1 MEARCILLLAAL
13 AAVGLQA
20 GCGGGSKDGC
30 NSTKFSAGAME
41 AMGPTHGV
49 LARLSWTAI
58 FDRHMAGGEG
68 DRAQRAVVVGE
79 AENGTL
85 ARQPAMQ

>member
-1 MEARCILLLAAL
+1 MHT
-13 AAVGLQA
+13 
-20 GCGGGSKDGC
+20 GC

-49 LARLSWTAI
+49 PARLSWTAI

-85 ARQPAMQ
+85 ARQPTMQ